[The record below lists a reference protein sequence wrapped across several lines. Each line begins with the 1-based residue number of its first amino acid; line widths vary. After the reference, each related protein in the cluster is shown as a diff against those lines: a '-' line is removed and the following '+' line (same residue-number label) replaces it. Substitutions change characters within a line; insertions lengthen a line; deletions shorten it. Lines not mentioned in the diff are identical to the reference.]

1 MNKRDFSSNFN
12 YFLKAILIAF
22 IPIMVIVVV
31 LTPYVSN
38 LVLWLI
44 TFALIVLTLF
54 VSYVLK
60 IKVFDKKKE
69 EKKKTK
75 FDPFSD

>member
-1 MNKRDFSSNFN
+1 
-12 YFLKAILIAF
+12 
-22 IPIMVIVVV
+22 MVIVVV

-44 TFALIVLTLF
+44 TFALIVLTLII
-54 VSYVLK
+54 SYVLK